1 MRKSAKI
8 TLVTLTQMHN
18 IKQGK
23 NYSPGSTQLSK
34 IELIILSQVFFASSD
49 VWHLY
54 SQHYPMM
61 SSNTLIPMQI
71 SLLLLQVNTE
81 N

>member
-34 IELIILSQVFFASSD
+34 IELIILSQVFFCIIRCLAFVQSTLPND
-49 VWHLY
+49 VK
-54 SQHYPMM
+54 
-61 SSNTLIPMQI
+61 
-71 SLLLLQVNTE
+71 
-81 N
+81 